1 MKRLI
6 FLFIAVVTIIS
17 CSIEEDYNTFNV
29 TNNSSEEIYIAFDFD
44 NSVISSFE
52 DSSLESSRIIQSMN
66 SNLFSV
72 DESVFSGNKELTLIV
87 ITKNVYDTNS
97 WQDIVDDNLFDERYD
112 LTLSELREIN
122 NEIVYN

>member
-6 FLFIAVVTIIS
+6 FLFIAVVTIVS

-52 DSSLESSRIIQSMN
+52 DSSLESQ
-66 SNLFSV
+66 
-72 DESVFSGNKELTLIV
+72 E
-87 ITKNVYDTNS
+87 
-97 WQDIVDDNLFDERYD
+97 
-112 LTLSELREIN
+112 
-122 NEIVYN
+122 

>member
-6 FLFIAVVTIIS
+6 FLFIAVVTIVS

-52 DSSLESSRIIQSMN
+52 DSSLESSRIIQSMS

-72 DESVFSGNKELTLIV
+72 DESVFSGNKELTLII
-87 ITKNVYDTNS
+87 ITKDVYDTNS
-97 WQDIVDDNLFDERYD
+97 WQDIVNDNLFDERYD

>member
-52 DSSLESSRIIQSMN
+52 DSSLESSRIIQSMS

-72 DESVFSGNKELTLIV
+72 DESVFSGNKELTLII
-87 ITKNVYDTNS
+87 ITKDVYDTNS
-97 WQDIVDDNLFDERYD
+97 WQDIVNDNLFDERYD

>member
-1 MKRLI
+1 
-6 FLFIAVVTIIS
+6 
-17 CSIEEDYNTFNV
+17 
-29 TNNSSEEIYIAFDFD
+29 
-44 NSVISSFE
+44 
-52 DSSLESSRIIQSMN
+52 MN

>member
-17 CSIEEDYNTFNV
+17 CSIEEDYNTFIV

-52 DSSLESSRIIQSMN
+52 DSSLESSRVIQSM
-66 SNLFSV
+66 SSSLFSV
-72 DESVFSGNKELTLIV
+72 DESVFSGNTDLTLI
-87 ITKNVYDTNS
+87 IISKDVYDTNS
-97 WQDIVDDNLFDERYD
+97 WQDIVDNQLFDERYD
-112 LTLSELREIN
+112 LTLSELRELN

>member
-17 CSIEEDYNTFNV
+17 CSIEEDYNTFIV

-52 DSSLESSRIIQSMN
+52 DSSLESSRLIQSM
-66 SNLFSV
+66 SSSLFSV
-72 DESVFSGNKELTLIV
+72 DESVFSGNTDLTLI
-87 ITKNVYDTNS
+87 IISKDVYDTNS
-97 WQDIVDDNLFDERYD
+97 WQDIVDNQLFDERYD
-112 LTLSELREIN
+112 LTLSELRELN

>member
-52 DSSLESSRIIQSMN
+52 DSSLESQ
-66 SNLFSV
+66 
-72 DESVFSGNKELTLIV
+72 E
-87 ITKNVYDTNS
+87 
-97 WQDIVDDNLFDERYD
+97 
-112 LTLSELREIN
+112 
-122 NEIVYN
+122 

>member
-17 CSIEEDYNTFNV
+17 CSIEEDYNTFIV
-29 TNNSSEEIYIAFDFD
+29 TNNSSEEIYIDFDFD

-52 DSSLESSRIIQSMN
+52 DSSLESSRVIQSM
-66 SNLFSV
+66 SSSLFSV
-72 DESVFSGNKELTLIV
+72 DESVFSGNTDLTLI
-87 ITKNVYDTNS
+87 IISKDVYDTNS
-97 WQDIVDDNLFDERYD
+97 WQDIVDNQLFDERYD
-112 LTLSELREIN
+112 LTLSELRELN

>member
-6 FLFIAVVTIIS
+6 SLFIAVVTIVS

-52 DSSLESSRIIQSMN
+52 DSSLESSRIIQSMS

-72 DESVFSGNKELTLIV
+72 DESVFSGNKELTLII
-87 ITKNVYDTNS
+87 ITKDVYDTNS
-97 WQDIVDDNLFDERYD
+97 WQDIVNDNLFDERYD

-122 NEIVYN
+122 NVIVYN